1 MTDLAKRLVEV
12 DEVLKYLSI
21 ENLKKIPDDIKKIIR
36 EYKDN
41 EYTWVYDENKELK
54 DQNLPRDTIAILSY
68 LNMEYLLN
76 EEQREFMDK
85 IHRLNEQKL
94 EVKKRLNYSPDDLF
108 KKEEVELKVAEKTK
122 EIVVYNESI
131 FSKIIRKVRAFFHC
145 DKHN

>member
-85 IHRLNEQKL
+85 IHRLNEQKC
-94 EVKKRLNYSPDDLF
+94 EEKKRLKYNQDDLF
-108 KKEEVELKVAEKTK
+108 KREEIEPRIVEENQ
-122 EIVVYNESI
+122 EIVVYKESF
-131 FSKIIRKVRAFFHC
+131 FSKIIRKIRAVFR
-145 DKHN
+145 

>member
-85 IHRLNEQKL
+85 IHRLNEQHHL
-94 EVKKRLNYSPDDLF
+94 
-108 KKEEVELKVAEKTK
+108 
-122 EIVVYNESI
+122 
-131 FSKIIRKVRAFFHC
+131 H
-145 DKHN
+145 